1 MTKQVQKKSTITTN
15 NSQSRQSSNTTQMNG
30 SLKDST
36 TLALKQ
42 YFKILNGH
50 TPCDLYKL
58 VIKEVELPLIK
69 TVMEH
74 AKQNQTQAAAM
85 LGINRSTLRKKLKA
99 FENCQIFFFLEASQY
114 AMLVVDIFF

>member
-1 MTKQVQKKSTITTN
+1 MTKRAQKKSTSAISRN
-15 NSQSRQSSNTTQMNG
+15 NPQTGQSSQTTQMNG
-30 SLKDST
+30 SLNDST

-74 AKQNQTQAAAM
+74 AKQNQTQAATM

-99 FENCQIFFFLEASQY
+99 FDLIK
-114 AMLVVDIFF
+114 

>member
-1 MTKQVQKKSTITTN
+1 MTKQVKKKSTITKN
-15 NSQSRQSSNTTQMNG
+15 NAQSRQSSNTTQMNV

-36 TLALKQ
+36 KLALKQ
-42 YFKILNGH
+42 YFKMLNGH

-58 VIKEVELPLIK
+58 VIKEVELPLME

-99 FENCQIFFFLEASQY
+99 FDLIK
-114 AMLVVDIFF
+114 

>member
-1 MTKQVQKKSTITTN
+1 MTKRAQKKPTSPISKN
-15 NSQSRQSSNTTQMNG
+15 NSQSSQSLQTTQING
-30 SLKDST
+30 SLKNST
-36 TLALKQ
+36 TIALEQ
-42 YFKILNGH
+42 YFKMLNGH

-58 VIKEVELPLIK
+58 VIEEVELPLME

-99 FENCQIFFFLEASQY
+99 FDLIK
-114 AMLVVDIFF
+114 

>member
-1 MTKQVQKKSTITTN
+1 VTKRAQKKSTSAISKN
-15 NSQSRQSSNTTQMNG
+15 NPQSGQSSQTRQMNG

-36 TLALKQ
+36 TIALQQ
-42 YFKILNGH
+42 YFNMLNGH

-58 VIKEVELPLIK
+58 VIGEVELPLME

-74 AKQNQTQAAAM
+74 AKQNQTQAATM

-99 FENCQIFFFLEASQY
+99 FDLIK
-114 AMLVVDIFF
+114 

>member
-1 MTKQVQKKSTITTN
+1 VTKQVQKKSTITKN
-15 NSQSRQSSNTTQMNG
+15 NSHSRQSSITTQMNG
-30 SLKDST
+30 SLNDST
-36 TLALKQ
+36 TVALKQ

-74 AKQNQTQAAAM
+74 TKQNQTQAAAI

-99 FENCQIFFFLEASQY
+99 FDLIK
-114 AMLVVDIFF
+114 

>member
-1 MTKQVQKKSTITTN
+1 MTKRAQKKPTSAVSKN
-15 NSQSRQSSNTTQMNG
+15 NSQSGQSLQTTQINV

-36 TLALKQ
+36 TIALEQ

-74 AKQNQTQAAAM
+74 AKQNQTQAAAI

-99 FENCQIFFFLEASQY
+99 FDLIK
-114 AMLVVDIFF
+114 

>member
-1 MTKQVQKKSTITTN
+1 VTKQVQKKLTITKN
-15 NSQSRQSSNTTQMNG
+15 NSQSRQSSNNTQMNG

-42 YFKILNGH
+42 DFNILNGH
-50 TPCDLYKL
+50 TPFDIYKL

-74 AKQNQTQAAAM
+74 AKQNQTQAAAI

-99 FENCQIFFFLEASQY
+99 FDFIK
-114 AMLVVDIFF
+114 

>member
-1 MTKQVQKKSTITTN
+1 MTKQAQKKSTSAISKN
-15 NSQSRQSSNTTQMNG
+15 NPQSRQSSNTTQMNG

-36 TLALKQ
+36 TLALEQ

-74 AKQNQTQAAAM
+74 AKQNQTQAAAI

-99 FENCQIFFFLEASQY
+99 FDLIK
-114 AMLVVDIFF
+114 

>member
-1 MTKQVQKKSTITTN
+1 MTKQVQKKSTITKN
-15 NSQSRQSSNTTQMNG
+15 NPQSRQSSNTTQMNG

-36 TLALKQ
+36 KLALKQ
-42 YFKILNGH
+42 YFKMLNGH

-58 VIKEVELPLIK
+58 VIGEVELPLME

-74 AKQNQTQAAAM
+74 AKQNQTQAATM

-99 FENCQIFFFLEASQY
+99 FDLIK
-114 AMLVVDIFF
+114 

>member
-1 MTKQVQKKSTITTN
+1 MTKQVQNKSTSTITKN
-15 NSQSRQSSNTTQMNG
+15 NPQPHQSSSTTEMNG

-36 TLALKQ
+36 ALALKQ
-42 YFKILNGH
+42 YFKMLNGH

-58 VIKEVELPLIK
+58 VIGEVELPLME

-74 AKQNQTQAAAM
+74 AKQNQTQAAAI

-99 FENCQIFFFLEASQY
+99 FDLIK
-114 AMLVVDIFF
+114 

>member
-1 MTKQVQKKSTITTN
+1 MTKRAQKKSTSAIPRN
-15 NSQSRQSSNTTQMNG
+15 NPQTGQSSQTTQMNG

-36 TLALKQ
+36 TIALKQ
-42 YFKILNGH
+42 YFKMLNGH

-58 VIKEVELPLIK
+58 VIEEVEQPLIE

-74 AKQNQTQAAAM
+74 AKQNQMQAAAI

-99 FENCQIFFFLEASQY
+99 FD
-114 AMLVVDIFF
+114 LVK

>member
-1 MTKQVQKKSTITTN
+1 MIKQVQKKSTSTITKN
-15 NSQSRQSSNTTQMNG
+15 NPQSRQSSNTTQMNG

-42 YFKILNGH
+42 YFKMLNGH
-50 TPCDLYKL
+50 TPCNLYKL
-58 VIKEVELPLIK
+58 VIKEVELPLME

-74 AKQNQTQAAAM
+74 AKQNQTQAATM

-99 FENCQIFFFLEASQY
+99 FDLIK
-114 AMLVVDIFF
+114 

>member
-1 MTKQVQKKSTITTN
+1 MTKQVQKKSTITKN

-42 YFKILNGH
+42 YFKMLNGQ
-50 TPCDLYKL
+50 TPFDLYKL
-58 VIKEVELPLIK
+58 VIEEVELPLME

-74 AKQNQTQAAAM
+74 AKQNQTQAAAI

-99 FENCQIFFFLEASQY
+99 FDLIK
-114 AMLVVDIFF
+114 

>member
-1 MTKQVQKKSTITTN
+1 MTKQVQKKSTITKN

-36 TLALKQ
+36 KLALKQ
-42 YFKILNGH
+42 YFKMLNGH

-58 VIKEVELPLIK
+58 VIGEVELPLME

-74 AKQNQTQAAAM
+74 AKQNQTQAAAI

-99 FENCQIFFFLEASQY
+99 FDLIK
-114 AMLVVDIFF
+114 